1 MSHKKG
7 QGSSRNG
14 RDSNGQRRGMKRFG
28 GEAVRAG
35 NILVRQLGTRIHPGS
50 NVGLGKDY
58 TLFALCDGTVSYG
71 RSKGKIVAK
80 IEPPN

>member
-1 MSHKKG
+1 MKG
-7 QGSSRNG
+7 RT
-14 RDSNGQRRGMKRFG
+14 
-28 GEAVRAG
+28 VWAG

-71 RSKGKIVAK
+71 RSRGRIVARV
-80 IEPPN
+80 EPTN